1 MKDKRTYTKLKEHG
15 EDMSHENE
23 RKHSNADR
31 STGDL
36 SFLIEQH
43 KEEIWKFKQ
52 KEMEWIKT
60 QNQLEGNR
68 KIVEELSVLMIDLKK
83 RIDELENSLSIALE
97 INDRYQREK
106 ASLKKEVDRLE
117 EENNNIRLIDSSHQE
132 LNGKLQKQLR
142 EVEGEISII
151 KGIGNNSP
159 EMKTLQLEN
168 KHLKEQVDALRTQLT
183 KAGF

>member
-43 KEEIWKFKQ
+43 KEEIWEFRQ

-60 QNQLEGNR
+60 KNQLDGNR
-68 KIVEELSVLMIDLKK
+68 KIVEELSVLTT

-106 ASLKKEVDRLE
+106 ATLQKEVDRLE
-117 EENNNIRLIDSSHQE
+117 EENSNIRRIDSSHQD
-132 LNGKLQKQLR
+132 LNGELR
-142 EVEGEISII
+142 R
-151 KGIGNNSP
+151 
-159 EMKTLQLEN
+159 EN

>member
-23 RKHSNADR
+23 RKHSNDDR

-106 ASLKKEVDRLE
+106 ATLQKEVDRLE
-117 EENNNIRLIDSSHQE
+117 EENSNIRRIDSSHQD
-132 LNGKLQKQLR
+132 LNGELR
-142 EVEGEISII
+142 R
-151 KGIGNNSP
+151 
-159 EMKTLQLEN
+159 EN

>member
-106 ASLKKEVDRLE
+106 ATLQKEVDRLE
-117 EENNNIRLIDSSHQE
+117 EENSNIRRIDSSHQD
-132 LNGKLQKQLR
+132 LNGELR
-142 EVEGEISII
+142 R
-151 KGIGNNSP
+151 
-159 EMKTLQLEN
+159 EN